1 MNYAILVNNVI
12 TATGTASELWPGVS
26 FSGGQPNAAYLLAT
40 GSVLIRSD
48 AAFDPATEILQGAE
62 PYLLNGEVFNTIAAA
77 IPPAPPPQPDY
88 IGFWDATLTSET
100 YQAAY
105 IYSTTSLPMNS
116 ALTAYSAAFMNAM
129 NGRVNVGAIQ
139 SSIFLVMQAGAGV
152 LTPANLAE
160 LQGLMDASNLSS
172 VYTLTPPP
180 AP

>member
-1 MNYAILVNNVI
+1 MLYSLSGSRPAPLPFRIHINGTTRTDSSTFTEAEI
-12 TATGTASELWPGVS
+12 TAAGFTGPFVEPPYNTSTEQLNWSNG
-26 FSGGQPNAAYLLAT
+26 AY
-40 GSVLIRSD
+40 
-48 AAFDPATEILQGAE
+48 
-62 PYLLNGEVFNTIAAA
+62 TIAAL
-77 IPPAPPPQPDY
+77 PPAPPPQPDY

-116 ALTAYSAAFMNAM
+116 ALTAYSAALMNAM

>member
-1 MNYAILVNNVI
+1 MNYALISNNTI
-12 TATGTASELWPGVS
+12 TAHGTASVLWPETS
-26 FSGGQPNAAYLLAT
+26 FASSGPNASFLTEAGA
-40 GSVLIRSD
+40 VAIRSD
-48 AAFDPATEILQGAE
+48 ATYDAETEILQSTA

-77 IPPAPPPQPDY
+77 IPPPPPPQPDY

-116 ALTAYSAAFMNAM
+116 ALTAYSAALMNAM

-160 LQGLMDASNLSS
+160 LQGLMDANYLSDI
-172 VYTLTPPP
+172 YTLSPP
-180 AP
+180 AS